1 MSEPAYDEDEE
12 EFERAWWYKRKRAR
26 QVFAPLLYL
35 TSWQY
40 RFYRFLQKSPE
51 ERKKLVE
58 ARAKK
63 IRKRPDFPMVR
74 GEDVIGREAELAK
87 VMVGVHYHVFR
98 NRELRKASPIPPP
111 KIFIV
116 KGESGAGKSFFCEAV
131 QREAF
136 EEGLKQGLIINYP
149 TLRPQE
155 VYSMWYGSSAQ
166 RLSQFFDAA
175 FLQASVIFIDE
186 FQAFGKKF
194 QSSSEVG
201 MEETRVQTVLLE
213 KFDELQKRNYR
224 TVVLIATNEYESLT
238 ETLRRRGIVG
248 VIDLDSAMS
257 KDVLVKIAQKECQR
271 YGITLSPAA
280 IVNALEESLRALG
293 VSSITPADVVNAFQ
307 VVVNAKSAPIQEGF
321 LQRLRGKGDDKPL
334 PSLASLV
341 TLEDFRSAARKIKSY
356 TAGEKTEAAK
366 KSVIKVRP
374 RERYNDVGG
383 LHGVKDEIMKEIG
396 LALNPDLAVKANYIP
411 PKGYL
416 FYGPPGTG
424 KTLMAKA
431 LAGENDVWF
440 YNISGPSII
449 QGMYGDP
456 EKTIRDIFDDARK
469 NAPSIIFFD
478 EMDSVAP
485 KRGTH
490 DPVMDRIVSQLL
502 TEMDGFVPLTGVVVI
517 GTTNRMDVLDPAL
530 LERFTKHF
538 EFPYPRTR
546 DEKREIVE
554 IHLRGYKDALAPGLT
569 VDQILD
575 VFEKKTL
582 SPRKIEDTIN
592 DANRL
597 RAKELEAIA
606 ELVTAAKRGDEV
618 ALQNVKQIFAADLKR
633 ASEVLGFEVSEAD
646 LQRLE
651 EITPSS
657 YPLRLYH
664 FEKAL
669 EGVEEEGVEE
679 AREMIESTVRA
690 EKPEVGRSYGLV
702 ALGEAAQTGLVSV
715 IEVLVNPNGSGKVY
729 VVGSEAGESV
739 KASAEDAFIYLNS
752 ISSWRYKNY
761 DVYVELVT
769 PAKGMEKQPIG
780 FGASVPP
787 VSGPSAGLA
796 IGIAM
801 LSALIDVPVDPSV
814 VITGALTAKGEVWPV
829 GGLDYRGSGK
839 VEAAL
844 RDKYAKKLIIPQYN
858 YEHFGDV
865 GLQDVLKKRQI
876 EVVPVRTLMEAV
888 KVALVG
894 QPDLDYITSA
904 LNGEVVERA

>member
-1 MSEPAYDEDEE
+1 MSQADYEEDEE
-12 EFERAWWYKRKRAR
+12 EFERTWWYKRKLAR
-26 QVFAPLLYL
+26 QIFAPLLYI

-51 ERKKLVE
+51 ERKKMVE

-63 IRKRPDFPMVR
+63 IRKRPDFPTVR
-74 GEDVIGREAELAK
+74 SEDVIGRESELAK

-98 NRELRKASPIPPP
+98 NKELRNASPLPPP

-116 KGESGAGKSFFCEAV
+116 KGESGSGKSYFCEAV

-136 EEGLKQGLIINYP
+136 EEGLKEGLIINYP

-175 FLQASVIFIDE
+175 FLQASVVFIDE

-224 TVVLIATNEYESLT
+224 TVMLIATNEYESLT

-257 KDVLVKIAQKECQR
+257 KDVLIKIADKEAKK
-271 YGITLSPAA
+271 YGITLAPIA
-280 IVNALEESLRALG
+280 IVNTLEESMRALG
-293 VSSITPADVVNAFQ
+293 ISAITPADIVNAFQ
-307 VVVNAKSAPIQEGF
+307 VVVNSKSAPMQEGF
-321 LQRLRGKGDDKPL
+321 LEKLKNKNSDKQI
-334 PSLASLV
+334 PSLSTLI
-341 TLEDFRSAARKIKSY
+341 TLEDFRVAARKIKSY
-356 TAGEKTEAAK
+356 TSTEKTEAAK
-366 KSVIKVRP
+366 KAVVKVRP
-374 RERYNDVGG
+374 KERYNDVGG

-396 LALNPDLAVKANYIP
+396 LALDPDLAMKANYIP
-411 PKGYL
+411 PRGYL

-440 YNISGPSII
+440 YDISGPSII

-538 EFPYPRTR
+538 EFPYPRNR
-546 DEKREIVE
+546 EEKREIVE
-554 IHLRGYKDALAPGLT
+554 IHLRGYKDALATNLT

-575 VFEKKTL
+575 VFENKTL

-597 RAKELEAIA
+597 RAKELEAISQF
-606 ELVTAAKRGDEV
+606 VTEAKRGDEV
-618 ALQNVKQIFAADLKR
+618 ALGNVKQIFAVDLKR
-633 ASEVLGFEVSEAD
+633 ASDVLGFEANESNLA
-646 LQRLE
+646 RLE
-651 EITPSS
+651 SIAPSN

-669 EGVEEEGVEE
+669 ENVEEEGVQE

-690 EKPEVGRSYGLV
+690 EKAEVGRSYGLV
-702 ALGEAAQTGLVSV
+702 ALGESAQSGLVSA
-715 IEVLVNPNGSGKVY
+715 IEVLINPNGSGKVY
-729 VVGSEAGESV
+729 VIGSEAGESI

-761 DVYVELVT
+761 DIYVELVT

-780 FGASVPP
+780 FGATVPP

-801 LSALIDVPVDPSV
+801 VSALINVPVDPSV

-858 YEHFGDV
+858 YDHFGDI
-865 GLQDVLKKRQI
+865 GIQEVLKKRAIQVI
-876 EVVPVRTLMEAV
+876 PVKTLLDGVKEA
-888 KVALVG
+888 LIG
-894 QPDLDYITSA
+894 GPDQDYVTSA
-904 LNGEVVERA
+904 LNGNLVETA

>member
-1 MSEPAYDEDEE
+1 MSSEEYDDEQ
-12 EFERAWWYKRKRAR
+12 EFENLWWYKRKWAR
-26 QVFAPLLYL
+26 RIFSPMLYL

-51 ERKKLVE
+51 ERKKMVE

-74 GEDVIGREAELAK
+74 AEDVIGREAELAK

-98 NRELRKASPIPPP
+98 SKELRKASPVPPP
-111 KIFIV
+111 KIFII
-116 KGESGAGKSFFCEAV
+116 KGESGSGKSFFCEAV

-136 EEGLKQGLIINYP
+136 EEGLKEGLIINYP

-175 FLQASVIFIDE
+175 FLQASVVFIDE

-224 TVVLIATNEYESLT
+224 TVVLIGTNEYESLT

-248 VIDLDSAMS
+248 VIDLDTSMS
-257 KDVLVKIAQKECQR
+257 KDVLTKIASRECER

-280 IVNALEESLRALG
+280 IINVLEESLRALG
-293 VSSITPADVVNAFQ
+293 VSTITPADVVNAFQ
-307 VVVNAKSAPIQEGF
+307 VVVNSKSAPIQEGF
-321 LQRLRGKGDDKPL
+321 LKRLRGSGPKELPPL
-334 PSLASLV
+334 SSLI
-341 TLEDFRSAARKIKSY
+341 TLEDFRAAARKIKSY
-356 TAGEKTEAAK
+356 TSSEKTEAAK

-374 RERYNDVGG
+374 KERYKDVGG

-396 LALNPDLAVKANYIP
+396 LALNPDLALKANYIP

-538 EFPYPRTR
+538 EFPYPKNRE
-546 DEKREIVE
+546 EKREIIE
-554 IHLRGYKDALAPGLT
+554 IHLRDYKDALAPGLT

-575 VFEKKTL
+575 VFDKKTL

-597 RAKELEAIA
+597 RAKELEAIS
-606 ELVTAAKRGDEV
+606 ELVAVVKRGDMEG
-618 ALQNVKQIFAADLKR
+618 LNNVKSIFAPDLKR
-633 ASEVLGFEVSEAD
+633 ASELLGFEVSEKEIS
-646 LQRLE
+646 RLE
-651 EITPSS
+651 TITPSN

-669 EGVEEEGVEE
+669 ENAQEEGIEE
-679 AREMIESTVRA
+679 ARQMIESTVRA

-702 ALGEAAQTGLVSV
+702 ALGESAQSGLVSV
-715 IEVLVNPNGSGKVY
+715 VEVLVNPNGSGKVY

-739 KASAEDAFIYLNS
+739 RASAEDAFIYINS
-752 ISSWRYKNY
+752 ISSWKYKNY

-769 PAKGMEKQPIG
+769 PAKGMEKQPVG
-780 FGASVPP
+780 FGGTVAP

-801 LSALIDVPVDPSV
+801 ISAFINHPVDPSV

-839 VEAAL
+839 IEAAL
-844 RDKYAKKLIIPQYN
+844 QDKYAKKLIIPEYN
-858 YEHFGDV
+858 YMHFGDV
-865 GLQDVLKKRQI
+865 GIEEVLEKRKI
-876 EVVPVRTLMEAV
+876 KIVPVRTLLEAV
-888 KVALVG
+888 TEALVG
-894 QPDLDYITSA
+894 GPDQKTILSS
-904 LNGEVVERA
+904 LNGEVVEKT